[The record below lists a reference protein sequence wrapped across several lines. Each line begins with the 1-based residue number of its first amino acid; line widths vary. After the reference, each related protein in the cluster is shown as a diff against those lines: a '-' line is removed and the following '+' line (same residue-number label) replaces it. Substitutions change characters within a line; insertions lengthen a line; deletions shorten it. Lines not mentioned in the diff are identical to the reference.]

1 MKLNKSLLI
10 AALGL
15 GFAGAAH
22 AACTAATA
30 THIYITGSTAFRGAS
45 IAAIEASLNPG
56 FNYAAYK
63 ESASFTP
70 YATARQTAGY
80 VNYYGTL
87 AADSSCVVIKC
98 AWSGSEAG
106 YVDMVKCSTQ
116 KEGFMDD
123 TVGGFGVTSIDS
135 TGAAPNTADSHGV
148 DIAMADN
155 SQPFAK
161 PASRSPVIANI
172 SKAGIIPFVWVKNA
186 QTAADIA
193 ANPDYNDLVNVTHPQ
208 LRVAI
213 QNGSKLSLFTGKPGQ
228 NKWVYVAGRDNN
240 SGTRANTLLD
250 IGFPVV
256 QTVNQTIIGGANG
269 APTLA
274 QLGNGGQAS
283 GGTLGNTMLYTGSAV
298 AADTINTGNTGWYAI
313 AYMGKPDAIT
323 RELPLY
329 TV

>member
-1 MKLNKSLLI
+1 
-10 AALGL
+10 
-15 GFAGAAH
+15 
-22 AACTAATA
+22 
-30 THIYITGSTAFRGAS
+30 
-45 IAAIEASLNPG
+45 
-56 FNYAAYK
+56 
-63 ESASFTP
+63 
-70 YATARQTAGY
+70 
-80 VNYYGTL
+80 
-87 AADSSCVVIKC
+87 
-98 AWSGSEAG
+98 
-106 YVDMVKCSTQ
+106 
-116 KEGFMDD
+116 MDD

-329 TV
+329 TVGPPLIELTLNGVAESTQAITEGQYSFWGQEYCALSNCDTLTSAAGVLWTAMCSKFPTVVTPGLEIPITAMHATKTPDSADPVHN